1 MTKMNFLSG
10 SWLKVIA
17 MISMLVD
24 HSAMILMAKSAS
36 SQIPYFSI
44 GKYAVTDYFICR
56 NIIGRLAFP
65 IFAFLLVEGYKY
77 TKSRK
82 RYFLNLL
89 IFAFISIIPWNL
101 IYGGLFHFSS
111 FNVLFTLFFGVLG
124 MMMIDKIVEELKT
137 KQRLP
142 LLPSMTFAFGLLA
155 IRFLHLDYGIVGVAY
170 IITLHLLQGNILGQF
185 AATIATFTYNR
196 FHQFNFLAYIPIFL
210 YNGKRGFIKGKW
222 GKYTMYA
229 FYPIHLFI
237 LWWIT
242 KS

>member
-1 MTKMNFLSG
+1 MTKINILSG

-17 MISMLVD
+17 MISMLID
-24 HSAMILMAKSAS
+24 HSAMVLLTKTASAH
-36 SQIPYFSI
+36 IPYFFI
-44 GKYAVTDYFICR
+44 GKYAVTDYYICR

-82 RYFLNLL
+82 CYALNLL
-89 IFAFISIIPWNL
+89 IFAVISIVPWNL
-101 IYGGLFHFSS
+101 THGGLFHFRS

-124 MMMIDKIVEELKT
+124 MMLIDRIVDELKT

-142 LLPSMTFAFGLLA
+142 ILHSMTFVFGLLA

-210 YNGKRGFIKGKW
+210 YNGKED
-222 GKYTMYA
+222 
-229 FYPIHLFI
+229 L
-237 LWWIT
+237 
-242 KS
+242 